1 MKIGILQTGS
11 APEIL
16 HPRHGDYDELFIKL
30 LADRGF
36 EFSNYPVL
44 NNVFP
49 KDIHDA
55 DGWLI
60 TGSRFGVYED
70 HEWIPPLEAFIRQ
83 AYAASIPLVGICFGH
98 QIIAQALG
106 GKVEKFSGGW
116 SVGAVDYKVQD
127 QAMPLTA
134 LAFHQDQVTE
144 IPRGAQVLASTD
156 FCKFAMLSYDDHAL
170 TIQPHPEFTREFL
183 ADLLEVRNG
192 VLPPDISAAALGSLD
207 KELSSIALADMIE
220 NFFKKKK

>member
-1 MKIGILQTGS
+1 LKIGILQTGS
-11 APEIL
+11 APETL

-36 EFSNYPVL
+36 EFRNYPVL

-49 KDIHDA
+49 EAIHDA

-60 TGSRFGVYED
+60 TGSRFGVFEY

-83 AYAASIPLVGICFGH
+83 AYSASIPIVGICFGH

-116 SVGAVDYKVQD
+116 SIGAVDYKVRD
-127 QAMPLTA
+127 QARPLTA

-144 IPRGAQVLASTD
+144 IPREAQVLASTD
-156 FCKFAMLSYDDHAL
+156 FCKHAMLSYDDHAL

-183 ADLLEVRNG
+183 ADLLEVRKS
-192 VLPPDISAAALGSLD
+192 VLPPDISAAALESLD
-207 KELSSIALADMIE
+207 KELSSTAMADMIE